1 MSAIAAADSTERC
14 APISVLIVD
23 DHPLLREGL
32 VAVIHSQPDMRVVAE
47 AQNGLQAL
55 ESFRRLHPDVTL
67 MDLQMPDMDG
77 ISATAA
83 ICREFSDARIIML
96 TTYRGDAQALRALK
110 AGARGYLLKNMVR
123 TNLLAALRSVHAG
136 ERYIPREI
144 ESALAAHVT
153 DSPLSSRE
161 VEVIKQV
168 AEGFSNRSIA
178 HRLFVSEETVKS
190 HMKNIMGKLA
200 ANDRTHAVMI
210 ALKRGIIEI

>member
-1 MSAIAAADSTERC
+1 MSANPHADSTDSC
-14 APISVLIVD
+14 KPISVMIAD

-32 VAVIHSQPDMRVVAE
+32 VSVIHSQPDMRVVAE
-47 AQNGLQAL
+47 AQNGLQAI
-55 ESFRRLHPDVTL
+55 ENFRRLKPDVTL
-67 MDLQMPDMDG
+67 MDLQMPELDG

-110 AGARGYLLKNMVR
+110 AGARGYLLKNMAR
-123 TNLLAALRSVHAG
+123 TSLLAALRSVHAG

-144 ESALAAHVT
+144 ESALAAHII
-153 DSPLSSRE
+153 DSLLSARE
-161 VEVIKQV
+161 IEVIKQV
-168 AEGFSNRSIA
+168 AEGSSNRSIA
-178 HRLFVSEETVKS
+178 RRLFVSEETVKS
-190 HMKNIMGKLA
+190 HIKNIMGKLG